1 MRCCDVRCVWLQDK
15 DSRAPAADKS
25 KSAFIEDHDL
35 LKLDAEQV
43 RGSAAAS
50 RLFVPLLAAVSVAGL
65 DQ

>member
-35 LKLDAEQV
+35 LKQDAEQV
-43 RGSAAAS
+43 RG
-50 RLFVPLLAAVSVAGL
+50 RCLWCLFAPFLAAVSVAGL